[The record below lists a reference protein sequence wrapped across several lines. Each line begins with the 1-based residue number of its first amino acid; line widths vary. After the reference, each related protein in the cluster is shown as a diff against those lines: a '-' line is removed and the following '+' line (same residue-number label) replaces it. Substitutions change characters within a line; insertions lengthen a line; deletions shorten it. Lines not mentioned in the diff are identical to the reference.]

1 MYAEGLPAE
10 VRLKA
15 VTRYGRLPF
24 VFEASGSETHFTNGY
39 DPQPRARRLF
49 AFPQPGRHQRR
60 CRRRGDRKSG
70 VRPGRRCP
78 SPFEQVP
85 STGGLHSVE
94 DPHQLPQISA
104 GHPSRV
110 TNCAQRRNP
119 FRWPFPP
126 MSSTRTDLVDDGEPG
141 ERSRPDS
148 GYTGRAYPSS
158 TRQSRASAA
167 APTAAEECLGDGVHR
182 AASSPDAGMSGRWT
196 GGAQS
201 LQRPL

>member
-70 VRPGRRCP
+70 VRPGRRGPGPSSKYRAPADSTALRILISCRRSVLAIRAELPTAPSAASRFGGPSHQCP
-78 SPFEQVP
+78 RQEP
-85 STGGLHSVE
+85 T
-94 DPHQLPQISA
+94 
-104 GHPSRV
+104 
-110 TNCAQRRNP
+110 
-119 FRWPFPP
+119 
-126 MSSTRTDLVDDGEPG
+126 SSTAAEPG
-141 ERSRPDS
+141 ERSRPDV
-148 GYTGRAYPSS
+148 GYTGRA
-158 TRQSRASAA
+158 
-167 APTAAEECLGDGVHR
+167 
-182 AASSPDAGMSGRWT
+182 
-196 GGAQS
+196 
-201 LQRPL
+201 